1 MSIVDEKKS
10 MSEEVYDIL
19 KSEILENKLK
29 PGEKLVEMEISKR
42 LNVSR
47 THVREALK
55 QLEQERFVTNF
66 PRKGSIVSEISVHDA
81 IEIYE
86 VREYLEG
93 LLIKQLCLN
102 VSRRDIKELEI
113 IVDDMEKTI
122 SKNDRPN
129 LYKLH
134 SEWTEKIVE
143 LSSNEFLKSQINVV
157 YENLERLRSVS
168 LYKWEHMVEA
178 YNETKNILEAIIDGD
193 EVKAEKLARTH
204 VINAKNRFIENM
216 SAKKD

>member
-1 MSIVDEKKS
+1 MKDFDKICKDFESIDVDTYKAVLTEKAMKLIPALSAFSEDGMSGVELFASFIYSAIAADGKLSEDEYALIYPLLHSFFGDNIDYADAKRAFS
-10 MSEEVYDIL
+10 SL
-19 KSEILENKLK
+19 
-29 PGEKLVEMEISKR
+29 SKE
-42 LNVSR
+42 
-47 THVREALK
+47 H
-55 QLEQERFVTNF
+55 
-66 PRKGSIVSEISVHDA
+66 
-81 IEIYE
+81 
-86 VREYLEG
+86 
-93 LLIKQLCLN
+93 
-102 VSRRDIKELEI
+102 KELKI

-178 YNETKNILEAIIDGD
+178 YNETENILEAIIDGD